1 MRRSADQSFI
11 DLRQHL
17 QDWMHSGA
25 KPGINIFVYPP
36 EWEARMLA
44 RFPIFADELADRVPL
59 SLIDVGQIFLAEFD
73 RRKGFVDRLA
83 ALERQRTERLL
94 HDLGEIGY
102 RYLTRLLASPLEP
115 PAVARLLINT
125 GTLGSFVSY
134 SAIANAMHV
143 DGPARSVGAPTVLA
157 FPGEGDERQLNL
169 MRLRADTNYRVPR
182 I

>member
-1 MRRSADQSFI
+1 MRRSADQALI

-17 QDWMHSGA
+17 EDWMHSGA
-25 KPGINIFVYPP
+25 KPGIHIFVYPP
-36 EWEARMLA
+36 EWEARMFA

-59 SLIDVGQIFLAEFD
+59 SLVDVGQGFLAELD

-83 ALERQRTERLL
+83 ALERQSTERLL
-94 HDLGEIGY
+94 HDLGEIGH
-102 RYLTRLLASPLEP
+102 RYLTRLLAAPLEP

-125 GTLGSFVSY
+125 GALGSFVSY
-134 SAIANAMHV
+134 SAITNAMHV